1 MSNNIESI
9 EEIFNQHL
17 EPIVPYSSLSS
28 SSSPSSSSSSS
39 FSPSVLSSA
48 RELAA
53 LKKGGGQ
60 KKKRARSK
68 GQLQRIAGVA
78 GEWYRK

>member
-1 MSNNIESI
+1 
-9 EEIFNQHL
+9 
-17 EPIVPYSSLSS
+17 
-28 SSSPSSSSSSS
+28 
-39 FSPSVLSSA
+39 VLSSA